1 MTRTNFTIWDLPGYP
16 LSSRQSLVDKLA
28 SIEQSLD
35 DQETFSVARVFVIAN
50 ASAAGTNDV
59 HALLDTTSVAIVTTG
74 ITNPTIPRSLVV
86 VKAASWD
93 GGTVTV
99 HGTDQFDAVISEVFP
114 ALTDGTETGEKI
126 FKTVT
131 GVQHSIA
138 LDGGAGFSVGEG
150 PKLGLPAIP
159 SDADA
164 YFFTCALVAEAATLD
179 TTYGGFTPTTVPDG
193 AVDYMLICNAPQ
205 ISP

>member
-1 MTRTNFTIWDLPGYP
+1 MTRTSFTIWDLPGYP
-16 LSSRQSLVDKLA
+16 LTSRQDVVDKLA
-28 SIEQSLD
+28 DHDAALD
-35 DQETFSVARVFVIAN
+35 FPAAKVFVIAN

-59 HALLDTTSVAIVTTG
+59 FALTDSTAITDITTG

-93 GGTVTV
+93 GGTVTIT
-99 HGTDQFDAVISEVFP
+99 GTNQFDEVIEEVFP

-131 GVQHSIA
+131 ARRHSIA
-138 LDGGAGFSVGEG
+138 LAGGNGYSCGEG
-150 PKLGLPAIP
+150 PKLGIVGIPA
-159 SDADA
+159 DAAA
-164 YFFTCALVAEAATLD
+164 YFFTCGLVPEAATLD

-193 AVDYMLICNAPQ
+193 SVDYMLICNVP
-205 ISP
+205 SDVY